1 MGDGKAEG
9 SSATGDEGQVATS
22 VKPDVDGMHVHIF
35 ESLQFE
41 GLYAG
46 YFIYLIFPSPLSLNS
61 L

>member
-9 SSATGDEGQVATS
+9 SPAIGDGGQVATS
-22 VKPDVDGMHVHIF
+22 VKPDVDGTHVHIF

-41 GLYAG
+41 GLYAE
-46 YFIYLIFPSPLSLNS
+46 YFIYLICPSPLSLNS